1 MTQIARSNES
11 ALKPAN
17 VSAIQVGQ
25 SRTIQPTGRSRR
37 VTWIQNGI
45 REARV
50 RMSDM
55 GKVFLMTDPP
65 FNQLFTHSLR
75 SGSDC
80 FSKRRDFIQ
89 QPSVLGQIGHA
100 KREFTGLAGSND
112 VTWSS

>member
-1 MTQIARSNES
+1 
-11 ALKPAN
+11 
-17 VSAIQVGQ
+17 
-25 SRTIQPTGRSRR
+25 
-37 VTWIQNGI
+37 
-45 REARV
+45 
-50 RMSDM
+50 M

>member
-1 MTQIARSNES
+1 
-11 ALKPAN
+11 
-17 VSAIQVGQ
+17 
-25 SRTIQPTGRSRR
+25 
-37 VTWIQNGI
+37 
-45 REARV
+45 
-50 RMSDM
+50 MSDM

-112 VTWSS
+112 VTWSSLLEISFSQDEAIARFFEEIQAIA